1 MKNPFTIGIAKEER
15 FCNRKKEIKE
25 LKSFIKN
32 RQSVVIYSPRR
43 YGKTSLIKKV
53 LNDLEKESKTF
64 VGIYVDLFSVSSY
77 QDFIEIFSKSVIHS
91 IGREVNRSFIKKVKN
106 LFRSITPTFTFKP
119 DGSFSV
125 SISFSPS
132 LTIENLLSDLF
143 EGLENYAEN
152 NRLSLCIVF
161 DEFQEITTLEESKKI
176 EGIIRS
182 YIQNQQNVSYVFV
195 GSRRKLLLDMFT
207 DQKRPFYK
215 SSYLYRLEK
224 IGKEEFVKCIKN
236 GFDKTGKICF
246 EDIAQN
252 IYDLAEGYPYYVQKL
267 SAIVWDLTDKKVS
280 EKIVNDALKTL
291 IKMESI
297 DFENIWINLNK
308 GEKIVLKTIVKF
320 PHLSVYSKDFIESS
334 GLSIGGIQKAVSSL
348 IKKDII
354 EKENKKLKLTDPVMA
369 HWIKKSVQ
377 D

>member
-1 MKNPFTIGIAKEER
+1 MKNPFTIGIAKEEK

-25 LKSFIKN
+25 LKNFIKN
-32 RQSVVIYSPRR
+32 RQSIVIYSPRR

-53 LNDLEKESKTF
+53 LHDLEKESKSF

-91 IGREVNRSFIKKVKN
+91 IGKEVNRSFIKKIKN
-106 LFRSITPTFTFKP
+106 LFKSITPTFTFKP

-125 SISFSPS
+125 SISFSTS

-143 EGLENYAEN
+143 EGLESYAEN
-152 NRLSLCIVF
+152 NSLSLCVVF

-176 EGIIRS
+176 EGIIRG

-224 IGKEEFVKCIKN
+224 IRKEDFVKCIKN
-236 GFDKTGKICF
+236 AFDKTGKICS
-246 EDIAQN
+246 ENIAQD
-252 IYDLAEGYPYYVQKL
+252 IYDLTEGYPYYVQKL

-280 EKIVNDALKTL
+280 EKTVNDALKTL
-291 IKMESI
+291 IKMESV

-308 GEKIVLKTIVKF
+308 GEKIVLKTIVRF

-354 EKENKKLKLTDPVMA
+354 EKENGKLKLTDPMMA